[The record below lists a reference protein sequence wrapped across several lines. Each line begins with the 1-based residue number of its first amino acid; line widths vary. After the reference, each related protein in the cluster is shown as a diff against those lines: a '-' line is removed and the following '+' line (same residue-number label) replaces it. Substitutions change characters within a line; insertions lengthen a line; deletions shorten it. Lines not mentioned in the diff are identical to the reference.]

1 MIDAANNM
9 NNWYA
14 VHVKSRHEFVSA
26 KELIQKGID
35 TFLPSVLRLRQWK
48 DRRKEIEFP
57 VFPGYLFV
65 NVSLA
70 TDTYFS
76 VLKTR
81 GVVSYISLNPGHP
94 TPVNQEEINSLRL
107 IINSGQEMD
116 IYPHL
121 KEGKRVRIMRGPLQ
135 TAEGLLEKKEGQHYF
150 VVNVD
155 ILGRSVSVK
164 IYADDIEPA

>member
-1 MIDAANNM
+1 MTEAADNV

-14 VHVKSRHEFVSA
+14 VHIKSRHEFVSA

-57 VFPGYLFV
+57 LFPGYLFV
-65 NVSLA
+65 NVSPA
-70 TDTYFS
+70 TETYFS
-76 VLKTR
+76 ILKTR
-81 GVVSYISLNPGHP
+81 GVVSYVSLIPGHP
-94 TPVNQEEINSLRL
+94 TPINPDDINSLRL
-107 IINSGQEMD
+107 IVKSGQEMD

-121 KEGKRVRIMRGPLQ
+121 KEGKRVRIIRGPLQ
-135 TAEGLLEKKEGQHYF
+135 TAEGLLEKKESQHYF
-150 VVNVD
+150 VINVD